1 MIDGVPGLEKR
12 SLPHSSSAAIDSA
25 MTMTG
30 AIMSDRFAA
39 RSTAAGATVFAP
51 LSLLSLD
58 LTLGCRVR

>member
-1 MIDGVPGLEKR
+1 MT
-12 SLPHSSSAAIDSA
+12 SSALSGLPSRRIDSP

-39 RSTAAGATVFAP
+39 RCTAAGATVLAP

-58 LTLGCRVR
+58 LTRGCRVR

>member
-1 MIDGVPGLEKR
+1 
-12 SLPHSSSAAIDSA
+12 

-30 AIMSDRFAA
+30 AIMSDRLPT
-39 RSTAAGATVFAP
+39 RSFAAGATVFAP

>member
-1 MIDGVPGLEKR
+1 
-12 SLPHSSSAAIDSA
+12 

-30 AIMSDRFAA
+30 AIMSDRLPT
-39 RSTAAGATVFAP
+39 RSFAAGATVFVP

>member
-1 MIDGVPGLEKR
+1 
-12 SLPHSSSAAIDSA
+12 

-30 AIMSDRFAA
+30 AIMFDRFAA

-58 LTLGCRVR
+58 LTLGCRVRWGAPGGRKASRRKCSSHQSQI